1 MALGSSIADALP
13 SGIEK
18 LRQQMA
24 GLSSKAADAMPPAAA
39 VARPA
44 LLQQALDNAPALLE
58 LGTMLVGRLRGAGD
72 NVAGRLAPAPKPAPP
87 RRPAPIRHARLLLR
101 IVHTDR
107 VHATLSPAPVPAPG
121 GDRRCRV
128 WGCVSHQLHG

>member
-24 GLSSKAADAMPPAAA
+24 GLSSKAAEAVPSAAA
-39 VARPA
+39 VTRPA

-58 LGTMLVGRLRGAGD
+58 LGTVLLGRLRGVRD
-72 NVAGRLAPAPKPAPP
+72 NMPG
-87 RRPAPIRHARLLLR
+87 RPA
-101 IVHTDR
+101 
-107 VHATLSPAPVPAPG
+107 PAPVPAPAPAPP
-121 GDRRCRV
+121 RRRFRFLRPV
-128 WGCVSHQLHG
+128 AIGVAVFGAVYLISSMANPGAAKHRTTRPM

>member
-13 SGIEK
+13 PGIEK

-24 GLSSKAADAMPPAAA
+24 GLSSKAADAVPAAAA

-58 LGTMLVGRLRGAGD
+58 LGTMLLGRLRGARD
-72 NVAGRLAPAPKPAPP
+72 NVAGRFAPAPAPIPAPP
-87 RRPAPIRHARLLLR
+87 RRRFRLLR
-101 IVHTDR
+101 
-107 VHATLSPAPVPAPG
+107 PVAIGVAVFGAAYLISFMVKPG
-121 GDRRCRV
+121 AAKHRTTRPM
-128 WGCVSHQLHG
+128 

>member
-44 LLQQALDNAPALLE
+44 LLQQSLDNAPALLE
-58 LGTMLVGRLRGAGD
+58 LGTMLVGRLRGAGG

-87 RRPAPIRHARLLLR
+87 RQRLRFLRPVAIGVAVFGAVYL
-101 IVHTDR
+101 ISFM
-107 VHATLSPAPVPAPG
+107 ANPG
-121 GDRRCRV
+121 AAKHRTTRPM
-128 WGCVSHQLHG
+128 

>member
-24 GLSSKAADAMPPAAA
+24 GLSSKAADAVPSTAAIT
-39 VARPA
+39 RPA

-58 LGTMLVGRLRGAGD
+58 LGTMLLGRLRGVRD
-72 NVAGRLAPAPKPAPP
+72 DVAGRLAPAPKPAPP
-87 RRPAPIRHARLLLR
+87 RRRFRFLRPVAIGIAVFGAAYLISSMAKPAAAKHRTTRPM
-101 IVHTDR
+101 
-107 VHATLSPAPVPAPG
+107 
-121 GDRRCRV
+121 
-128 WGCVSHQLHG
+128 

>member
-87 RRPAPIRHARLLLR
+87 RRRLRFLR
-101 IVHTDR
+101 
-107 VHATLSPAPVPAPG
+107 PVAIGVAVFGAVYLISFMANPG
-121 GDRRCRV
+121 AAKHRTTRPM
-128 WGCVSHQLHG
+128 

>member
-24 GLSSKAADAMPPAAA
+24 GLSSKAADAVPSAAA
-39 VARPA
+39 TARPA

-58 LGTMLVGRLRGAGD
+58 LGTVLLGRLRGVRD
-72 NVAGRLAPAPKPAPP
+72 NVAGRLAPEPKTAPP
-87 RRPAPIRHARLLLR
+87 RRRFRFLR
-101 IVHTDR
+101 
-107 VHATLSPAPVPAPG
+107 PVAISVAVFGAAYLISFMAKPG
-121 GDRRCRV
+121 AAKHRTTRPM
-128 WGCVSHQLHG
+128 

>member
-24 GLSSKAADAMPPAAA
+24 GLSSKAADAVPAPAAI
-39 VARPA
+39 ARPA

-58 LGTMLVGRLRGAGD
+58 LGTVLLGHLRGARD
-72 NVAGRLAPAPKPAPP
+72 NVAGRLAPAPVPRLAPP
-87 RRPAPIRHARLLLR
+87 RRRLRFVRPVAIGVAVFGAVYLLSFM
-101 IVHTDR
+101 
-107 VHATLSPAPVPAPG
+107 ANPG
-121 GDRRCRV
+121 AAKHRTTRPM
-128 WGCVSHQLHG
+128 

>member
-13 SGIEK
+13 PGIEK

-24 GLSSKAADAMPPAAA
+24 GLSSKAADAVPAAVA

-58 LGTMLVGRLRGAGD
+58 LGTLLLGRLRGVRD
-72 NVAGRLAPAPKPAPP
+72 NVADRFAPAPKPALP
-87 RRPAPIRHARLLLR
+87 RRRFRFVR
-101 IVHTDR
+101 
-107 VHATLSPAPVPAPG
+107 PVAIGVAVFGAAYLISFMAKSGAAKHRTTRPM
-121 GDRRCRV
+121 
-128 WGCVSHQLHG
+128 